1 MPLSP
6 CSMVSTPA
14 SAARCIPSAVPACA
28 ATARPLLRGW
38 CAPHAHCAGAKAS
51 SPEQRPDTVRTKPI
65 DDAAAAGPPW
75 WEEGKE
81 YQGIPCGAI
90 MSFMK
95 IGVSL
100 PEGLVAFADK
110 AARREGT
117 SRSELLARLLEAER
131 VRQQTEEYLDR
142 HGWDVVDDEAA
153 WRRYQRRRM
162 SEEYRDDEW

>member
-1 MPLSP
+1 
-6 CSMVSTPA
+6 
-14 SAARCIPSAVPACA
+14 
-28 ATARPLLRGW
+28 
-38 CAPHAHCAGAKAS
+38 
-51 SPEQRPDTVRTKPI
+51 
-65 DDAAAAGPPW
+65 
-75 WEEGKE
+75 
-81 YQGIPCGAI
+81 

-117 SRSELLARLLEAER
+117 SRSELLARLLETER